1 MQSIKPSRQPRITAI
16 SYIAAGLFCVR
27 FIFFFLPFL
36 PSIPRSVAGLV
47 QDGTLPGA
55 LLANAEHLVL
65 FPIVAA
71 LPAPRWAR
79 AAGYGWLVVDMATD
93 IMALNGVS
101 PLIYLALRY
110 GGHISSA
117 VWAGSASWQARGASR
132 IVGLLY
138 ALDIALYSYI
148 PHGSFLILLPSAI
161 LLPVWLILLAQFFK
175 GEAPHQAVLSHAN
188 ET

>member
-1 MQSIKPSRQPRITAI
+1 MQSIKPSRQPRIATL

-27 FIFFFLPFL
+27 FIFFFLPFI
-36 PSIPRSVAGLV
+36 PSIPRGVAGLV

-71 LPAPRWAR
+71 LAAPRWAR

-93 IMALNGVS
+93 IMALNGVP
-101 PLIYLALRY
+101 PLIYLSLRY

-117 VWAGSASWQARGASR
+117 VWAGSASWQARGAIR
-132 IVGLLY
+132 LVGLLY
-138 ALDIALYSYI
+138 AFNIAIYSYI

-161 LLPVWLILLAQFFK
+161 LLPTWLILLARFFR
-175 GEAPHQAVLSHAN
+175 GEALHQPALSLAH